1 MTSKVELVTQPPKDS
16 EASPRDEALR
26 KLRDLVQENIES
38 ENSTQDKSQDS
49 VLVLNKDKSSGLDYS
64 KETLHE
70 SSTRYDEDGF
80 EIPLGKIPLDGHFST
95 EEVKE
100 LVEISKEEGVLKSDV
115 NVNIVEHSDAVGD
128 RIEIAEEEEGRKKA
142 KEKEKEEKD
151 KEEY

>member
-26 KLRDLVQENIES
+26 KLKDLVEENIES
-38 ENSTQDKSQDS
+38 EPSSQYKAEDS
-49 VLVLNKDKSSGLDYS
+49 VLQLNKDKSSGLDYS
-64 KETLHE
+64 KETLDSTQ
-70 SSTRYDEDGF
+70 SSTKYDEDGF

-115 NVNIVEHSDAVGD
+115 NVNIVEHNDAVGD
-128 RIEIAEEEEGRKKA
+128 RIEVSEEDDTGREKEEEE
-142 KEKEKEEKD
+142 EEK
-151 KEEY
+151 